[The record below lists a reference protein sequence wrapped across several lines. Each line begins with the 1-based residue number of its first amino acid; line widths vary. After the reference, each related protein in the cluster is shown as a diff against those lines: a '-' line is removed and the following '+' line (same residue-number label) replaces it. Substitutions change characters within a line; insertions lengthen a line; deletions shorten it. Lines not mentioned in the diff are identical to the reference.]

1 LPGREISHVAVMPQG
16 LGETARCEKVLS
28 NPAKKSTLVLL
39 DAALCAPPT
48 EGARSGPFFVAFLK
62 IPEVFMSRRTVAAAG
77 VAVPADT
84 TLGSDDN
91 GDATG
96 ARRVRRPVDV
106 QRIAYTLREAT
117 AASRLSRSALYR
129 LIGEGKLAPRKVAG
143 RTLLLAEELHALI
156 TSAPIAP
163 IRGAGLD
170 GADGA

>member
-1 LPGREISHVAVMPQG
+1 VR
-16 LGETARCEKVLS
+16 
-28 NPAKKSTLVLL
+28 
-39 DAALCAPPT
+39 AADRRGQVWPL
-48 EGARSGPFFVAFLK
+48 FVAFLK

-117 AASRLSRSALYR
+117 AASGLSRSALYR

>member
-1 LPGREISHVAVMPQG
+1 MGQVWPL
-16 LGETARCEKVLS
+16 
-28 NPAKKSTLVLL
+28 
-39 DAALCAPPT
+39 
-48 EGARSGPFFVAFLK
+48 FVAFLK

-117 AASRLSRSALYR
+117 AASGLSRSALYR